1 VKFGALRVR
10 RPDGI
15 ELDYEIDL
23 PSTILGRAEGS
34 GVAIDDRSISRRHAR
49 LTIDTGLV
57 LIEDLGS
64 ANGTFLNGRRLP
76 PNVPSIVDNSE
87 SIRLGDVDIRYIPA
101 DEVAAIQSFVH
112 DEPPE
117 STAPTQHIVVSLQ
130 ATALTVEAG
139 AAVSTQALIQNRGR
153 IVDELTL
160 GIEHVPPHWVII
172 SHPALRL
179 LPGEEATVMLT
190 FQPPRLPEAQS
201 GIYDFAL
208 TVKSTENELQE
219 QANASLTVLPYFDAS
234 MAIRPLRAKRDFKL
248 SAENRGN
255 QLVTLGLA
263 GADDEE
269 AYAFRFE
276 TPALVLQP
284 GEAKTITL
292 QVNRAHRK
300 LFGTQ
305 QVVPFQVIASPSEAG
320 QDRMV
325 VPGQVFL
332 KPPLERFKRPARLL
346 AVLLILLGA
355 ALAVYLIRKEDGK
368 KKEATGEVAV
378 ATGEAR
384 YEGVHMCDKAKN
396 AKDATS
402 PTPVAFVP
410 DSPAEGPKRVSLDPL
425 GGFASAASANQQP
438 AANLFAQNDPQWS
451 KVEYAKAG
459 DPKYGPDWCGT
470 TLAQC
475 GCAMTSVTNV
485 MALFNLLVLPND
497 KPTNP
502 QNINEW
508 FNQDAKETT
517 RGWVSRG
524 YVYGDVI
531 WTSVNQLS
539 AEMVAKNPG
548 AGRVRFSRFGSGSEE
563 EVRAELEALRPVI
576 LEVPGH
582 YIIAYGFAQ
591 GKGSQILIKDPY
603 YPEKKF
609 YDVYKGKVKSSVLFE
624 SNDDVSAVVFTI
636 PSRQR
641 IRITDNKGNVVG
653 TLAPGANPAEAI
665 KKAQVGIPGASIAY
679 RDNWR
684 DPTCV
689 ESAPAENT
697 GTIQIVIPG
706 ALPNDYKVEVIDTE
720 GEGTSLAIHS
730 YDKNGVGQVNV
741 ESSPTNNTLVVN
753 WPGGDADN
761 SNPTDPTPD
770 PGGGGGGGGG
780 GGITITP
787 VSPGTVSPASPGPSV
802 APSTGPS
809 TTPATVTPTPPPTAV
824 GIECTQATSGTPPI
838 ATVTCQAAITGPTT
852 MIQWRLNGLLLGQFT
867 GQRSFTTPFSSSATV
882 QVAVTA
888 CNGSACKEAARAVAV
903 KIGDSGPVG
912 STSPG
917 PTATPKP
924 GSNAPTGVELD
935 CGLAFHRN
943 PPSATVTCT
952 TRFSGI
958 STAIN
963 WLAPGASPAT
973 LEGNEAAFT
982 GQVVNDQTLHVTVTV
997 CNLAE
1002 CADPVTVDL
1011 KVVVDPATTISF
1023 ESCSTTTSTIDCLTA
1038 VSTSIGAT
1046 SQWTISVPGYSQ
1058 TLSLNPVVTSPVGIR
1073 LAQSLIPFRNGALS
1087 TGAIS
1092 GAGVYTLTA
1101 TLKVCKR
1108 PDQPDSCLTRSTTV
1122 PWAVSASV
1130 SIRSCTTPAGAGGFG
1145 CEADVF
1151 GVSGSSTQW
1160 ALSVPGYSANFGPAG
1175 ILPPGATTL
1184 TLSQALTAFRSA
1196 ALTANAIQPGQTV
1209 QLTVTVTICAGT
1221 CASDSKTISW
1231 VV

>member
-1 VKFGALRVR
+1 MKFGALRVR

-23 PSTILGRAEGS
+23 PSIILGRAEGS
-34 GVAIDDRSISRRHAR
+34 GVTIDDRSISRRHAR
-49 LTIDTGLV
+49 LTVDTGMV

-87 SIRLGDVDIRYIPA
+87 SIRLGDVDVRYIPA
-101 DEVAAIQSFVH
+101 EEMAAIQSFANE
-112 DEPPE
+112 EPLE
-117 STAPTQHIVVSLQ
+117 STVPTQHIVVSLQ

-139 AAVSTQALIQNRGR
+139 AAVTTQTLIQNRGR

-160 GIEHVPPHWVII
+160 GVEHVPAHWVVI

-190 FQPPRLPEAQS
+190 FQPPRLPESQS

-234 MAIRPLRAKRDFKL
+234 VAIRPLRAKRDFKL

-255 QLVTLGLA
+255 QLVTLGLS

-269 AYAFRFE
+269 AYAYRFE

-292 QVNRAHRK
+292 QVNRSHRK

-320 QDRMV
+320 QDRML

-368 KKEATGEVAV
+368 NKEASGDAVV

-384 YEGVHMCDKAKN
+384 YAGVHMCDKDGKN
-396 AKDATS
+396 AKDAAS
-402 PTPVAFVP
+402 PTPVAFLPDVP
-410 DSPAEGPKRVSLDPL
+410 TAPSKRVSLDPL
-425 GGFASAASANQQP
+425 GGFAGTRSTSQQP
-438 AANLFAQNDPQWS
+438 AANLFAQNDAQWGRA
-451 KVEYAKAG
+451 EYARAG

-508 FNQDAKETT
+508 FNLDAKETT

-524 YVYGDVI
+524 YVFGDVI

-548 AGRVRFSRFGSGSEE
+548 SGRIRFSRFGSGSEE

-591 GKGSQILIKDPY
+591 GKGSQILVKDPY

-609 YDVYKGKVKSSVLFE
+609 YDVFKGKVKSSVLFE

-641 IRITDNKGNVVG
+641 IRITDSKGNVVG
-653 TLAPGANPAEAI
+653 TLAPGANPADAI
-665 KKAQVGIPGASIAY
+665 KKGQLGIPGASIAY

-689 ESAPAENT
+689 ESAPAANT
-697 GTIQIVIPG
+697 GTIQIIIPG
-706 ALPNDYKVEVIDTE
+706 ALPNDYKVEVIDTQ

-741 ESSPTNNTLVVN
+741 ESSPTNNTLIVN

-761 SNPTDPTPD
+761 SNPVAPTPE
-770 PGGGGGGGGG
+770 PGGGGGGGG

-787 VSPGTVSPASPGPSV
+787 VSPGTLTPASPSPSV
-802 APSTGPS
+802 APSAVPP
-809 TTPATVTPTPPPTAV
+809 TTPATPTPPPTTV
-824 GIECTQATSGTPPI
+824 GVECTQAVAGTPPV
-838 ATVTCQAAITGPTT
+838 ATVTCQAAIAGPTT

-867 GQRSFTTPFSSSATV
+867 GQRSFTTPFSASATV

-888 CNGSACKEAARAVAV
+888 CNGSACKEAAKAIAV
-903 KIGDSGPVG
+903 KVGDAPASSGG
-912 STSPG
+912 TTTG
-917 PTATPKP
+917 PTPTPKP
-924 GSNAPTGVELD
+924 GSNVPTAVELD
-935 CGLAFHRN
+935 CGLAFHRS

-952 TRFSGI
+952 TRFTGV
-958 STAIN
+958 STAIA
-963 WLAPGASPAT
+963 WLAPGAS
-973 LEGNEAAFT
+973 LG
-982 GQVVNDQTLHVTVTV
+982 D
-997 CNLAE
+997 
-1002 CADPVTVDL
+1002 
-1011 KVVVDPATTISF
+1011 
-1023 ESCSTTTSTIDCLTA
+1023 
-1038 VSTSIGAT
+1038 
-1046 SQWTISVPGYSQ
+1046 
-1058 TLSLNPVVTSPVGIR
+1058 
-1073 LAQSLIPFRNGALS
+1073 
-1087 TGAIS
+1087 
-1092 GAGVYTLTA
+1092 
-1101 TLKVCKR
+1101 
-1108 PDQPDSCLTRSTTV
+1108 LTRD
-1122 PWAVSASV
+1122 
-1130 SIRSCTTPAGAGGFG
+1130 R
-1145 CEADVF
+1145 E
-1151 GVSGSSTQW
+1151 
-1160 ALSVPGYSANFGPAG
+1160 
-1175 ILPPGATTL
+1175 
-1184 TLSQALTAFRSA
+1184 
-1196 ALTANAIQPGQTV
+1196 
-1209 QLTVTVTICAGT
+1209 
-1221 CASDSKTISW
+1221 
-1231 VV
+1231 